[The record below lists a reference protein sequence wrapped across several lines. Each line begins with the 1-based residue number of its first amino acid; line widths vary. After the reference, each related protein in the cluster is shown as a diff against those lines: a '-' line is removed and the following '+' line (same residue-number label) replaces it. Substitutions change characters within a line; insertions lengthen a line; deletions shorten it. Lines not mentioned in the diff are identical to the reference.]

1 MDGVRFEYLT
11 HLEVRHS
18 RGGSKNSGKK
28 ITGLAFMP
36 GDDRKLLVTSNDSR
50 VRVYDGYALACKYK
64 GHKNNNSQIR
74 ASFSPGAEF
83 IVCGSEDENVYVW
96 STVNSFVPS
105 INPIYTGYRR
115 DKHSSY
121 ESFRANEK
129 ERSDITTAA
138 LFAPRGVRDART
150 GETAAAV
157 AKAKAA
163 AESEIQTSR
172 AAAALFRGGPRS
184 PGVSPGGGFET
195 ENPRSRTRDETETEG
210 SSGDAAIQSRQ
221 RGNRDSSVAKRGDAE
236 TALETRESPGRR
248 QRGDEVSRD
257 EAAKAKAEG
266 ERAFAAGMAIGQII
280 VTAGYSGE
288 IGVFENVGSPQWL

>member
-1 MDGVRFEYLT
+1 
-11 HLEVRHS
+11 
-18 RGGSKNSGKK
+18 
-28 ITGLAFMP
+28 
-36 GDDRKLLVTSNDSR
+36 
-50 VRVYDGYALACKYK
+50 
-64 GHKNNNSQIR
+64 
-74 ASFSPGAEF
+74 
-83 IVCGSEDENVYVW
+83 
-96 STVNSFVPS
+96 
-105 INPIYTGYRR
+105 
-115 DKHSSY
+115 
-121 ESFRANEK
+121 
-129 ERSDITTAA
+129 
-138 LFAPRGVRDART
+138 VRDART

-172 AAAALFRGGPRS
+172 AAAALFRGGPPS
-184 PGVSPGGGFET
+184 SGLSPGGGFET
-195 ENPRSRTRDETETEG
+195 GERSRTRDETETEG
-210 SSGDAAIQSRQ
+210 SAGDAAIQSRQ

>member
-1 MDGVRFEYLT
+1 
-11 HLEVRHS
+11 
-18 RGGSKNSGKK
+18 
-28 ITGLAFMP
+28 
-36 GDDRKLLVTSNDSR
+36 
-50 VRVYDGYALACKYK
+50 
-64 GHKNNNSQIR
+64 
-74 ASFSPGAEF
+74 
-83 IVCGSEDENVYVW
+83 
-96 STVNSFVPS
+96 VNSFVPS

-184 PGVSPGGGFET
+184 PGLSPGGGFET
-195 ENPRSRTRDETETEG
+195 GDRDREPEMKPKPRVLPATPRFNRDSAG
-210 SSGDAAIQSRQ
+210 V
-221 RGNRDSSVAKRGDAE
+221 DSSVAKRGDAE

>member
-1 MDGVRFEYLT
+1 
-11 HLEVRHS
+11 
-18 RGGSKNSGKK
+18 
-28 ITGLAFMP
+28 
-36 GDDRKLLVTSNDSR
+36 
-50 VRVYDGYALACKYK
+50 
-64 GHKNNNSQIR
+64 
-74 ASFSPGAEF
+74 
-83 IVCGSEDENVYVW
+83 
-96 STVNSFVPS
+96 
-105 INPIYTGYRR
+105 
-115 DKHSSY
+115 
-121 ESFRANEK
+121 
-129 ERSDITTAA
+129 
-138 LFAPRGVRDART
+138 VRDART

-184 PGVSPGGGFET
+184 PGLSPGGGFET
-195 ENPRSRTRDETETEG
+195 GERSRTRDETEPEG
-210 SSGDAAIQSRQ
+210 SSADAAIPSRA
-221 RGNRDSSVAKRGDAE
+221 RGVDSSVAKRGDAE